1 MIGQEISAR
10 KITWSEVG
18 SAIKSELKKILGKDI
33 ECMAQK
39 EDYDYWGIR
48 FSGYKMPIEELKLLL
63 DILNADEEMR
73 DEAIPLPEDNETAVK
88 SIGMLIARVLLSRV
102 IQCKW
107 KTELPD
113 TDVLWLLE
121 INKQLSHNH

>member
-1 MIGQEISAR
+1 MLGQEISAR

-63 DILNADEEMR
+63 DILDADEEMR
-73 DEAIPLPEDNETAVK
+73 DEAIPLPEDNETAIK
-88 SIGMLIARVLLSRV
+88 SIGMLMARVLLSRV
-102 IQCKW
+102 IRCIW

>member
-63 DILNADEEMR
+63 DILAADEEMR

-88 SIGMLIARVLLSRV
+88 SIGMLMARVLLSRA
-102 IQCKW
+102 IQCTW
-107 KTELPD
+107 TTELPD
-113 TDVLWLLE
+113 TDTLWLLE